1 VQDVDRPT
9 HIQTFPEP
17 ASARRLSVETKAL
30 RFMSH
35 PESLNGVLR
44 HRGRQRH
51 LRQRSAIRPPEPE
64 HPVGPARDLVAL
76 LVHGPVMPAAEQRE
90 VRERCRT
97 AVRPVAEMMP
107 LAEPNAAAGEA
118 ATPVP
123 IVERSTQGRGNRPGP
138 GTDLQQAP
146 IVVVA
151 HHHPTRVA
159 RQALGRFRRNA
170 RAVLEQGLARLIRIG
185 QHLGVDVDH
194 HLVAL
199 ARGAGIEVVK
209 G

>member
-1 VQDVDRPT
+1 
-9 HIQTFPEP
+9 
-17 ASARRLSVETKAL
+17 
-30 RFMSH
+30 
-35 PESLNGVLR
+35 
-44 HRGRQRH
+44 
-51 LRQRSAIRPPEPE
+51 
-64 HPVGPARDLVAL
+64 
-76 LVHGPVMPAAEQRE
+76 MPAAQERE
-90 VRERCRT
+90 VRKRCRT

-107 LAEPNAAAGEA
+107 LPEADAAAGKA

-123 IVERSTQGRGNRPGP
+123 MVERSTQSGGNRPGL

-146 IVVVA
+146 VVVVA

-159 RQALGRFRRNA
+159 RQALGRFRGNA
-170 RAVLEQGLARLIRIG
+170 RAAVEHGLPRLIRIG